1 MLLKHQPSK
10 AQALRGGSSLLM
22 VYGKESAKA

>member
-1 MLLKHQPSK
+1 MTGRYRTKV
-10 AQALRGGSSLLM
+10 QALRRGSSLLM